1 MPLNLEDKKA
11 LVKEVADGVTE
22 TRATA
27 LQGASRVEEI
37 ARMLGGE
44 EGSSRARA
52 HAKEL
57 LGS

>member
-1 MPLNLEDKKA
+1 VD
-11 LVKEVADGVTE
+11 
-22 TRATA
+22 
-27 LQGASRVEEI
+27 EI

-57 LGS
+57 LAKEVPGS